1 MPLDKDTDYEFI
13 EIKVS
18 RKIDIKLSVD
28 DMLNAVQQQADALA
42 GTAQQVPPQ
51 VMDKL
56 NQLNQLATQLK
67 GQLGQLNLPGGSH

>member
-1 MPLDKDTDYEFI
+1 
-13 EIKVS
+13 
-18 RKIDIKLSVD
+18 
-28 DMLNAVQQQADALA
+28 MLNAVQQQADALA

>member
-13 EIKVS
+13 EVKVS